1 MLTPV
6 GFFLQRFMNLELR
19 CGQLLNYRRCVSN
32 PWWVRSGTRLRRL
45 RPPGLIKV
53 LIITFKRGGE
63 EGGGGS
69 CVRARRLGLSFVI
82 QKSNKL
88 FQANFWL
95 FIISKDFAKRCMIK
109 ELMLAIC
116 SSLVWKKKLWM
127 DDQRSAPM
135 TMWPTHPPKHTSRF
149 SSKT

>member
-6 GFFLQRFMNLELR
+6 GFFFQRFMNLELR

-53 LIITFKRGGE
+53 LIITINAAERR
-63 EGGGGS
+63 GGGS

-95 FIISKDFAKRCMIK
+95 FIISKDFAKRCMIG

-116 SSLVWKKKLWM
+116 SSLVWKKNFGWTTRDLHLWRC
-127 DDQRSAPM
+127 DP
-135 TMWPTHPPKHTSRF
+135 PTHPHTLPVF
-149 SSKT
+149 HQKT

>member
-19 CGQLLNYRRCVSN
+19 CGQLLIIGVV
-32 PWWVRSGTRLRRL
+32 WVIPDGSDPEPVFDVYGRLGLKRSLLSRFNAAER
-45 RPPGLIKV
+45 K
-53 LIITFKRGGE
+53 
-63 EGGGGS
+63 GGGGS
-69 CVRARRLGLSFVI
+69 CVRDRRLGLSFVI

-88 FQANFWL
+88 FQANLWL
-95 FIISKDFAKRCMIK
+95 FIITKDFAKRCMIK

-135 TMWPTHPPKHTSRF
+135 TMWPTHPPTHTSRF
-149 SSKT
+149 SSET